1 MSDAAV
7 KTTTRMLKVLQE
19 PGVGRSEAL
28 RRAKLA
34 LIDGKENPAYAH
46 PLFWAP
52 FVLVGEG
59 Q

>member
-1 MSDAAV
+1 
-7 KTTTRMLKVLQE
+7 MLKVLQE